1 MEDAEDLHNSY
12 AKWGADAVAGE
23 VDAGRAVRICQR
35 YVLVRAAGPPALLPG
50 TASHHSVPNGSGWG
64 GKCRTSRDL
73 IPCLRR
79 EHLTGSG
86 YLEAFRPLATVM
98 GSGMNV

>member
-1 MEDAEDLHNSY
+1 MRKIYIIHTQNGGLMR
-12 AKWGADAVAGE
+12 WQ
-23 VDAGRAVRICQR
+23 GRWTQEEQLGFVKDTCWLGLQ
-35 YVLVRAAGPPALLPG
+35 GPSPLLPG
-50 TASHHSVPNGSGWG
+50 TASHRSVPNGSGWG

-86 YLEAFRPLATVM
+86 CLEASRPLATVM